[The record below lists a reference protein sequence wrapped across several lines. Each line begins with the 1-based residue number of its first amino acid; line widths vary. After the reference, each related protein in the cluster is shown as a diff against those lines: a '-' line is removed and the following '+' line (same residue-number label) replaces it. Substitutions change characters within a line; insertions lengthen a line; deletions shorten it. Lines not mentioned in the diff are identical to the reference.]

1 MRGKCYELLYASEYI
16 GTTLIKQKIK
26 EIQRKIIEKK
36 HITSGIS
43 FGSYIKISLDNKRST
58 PQKGKQVT

>member
-36 HITSGIS
+36 TH
-43 FGSYIKISLDNKRST
+43 Y
-58 PQKGKQVT
+58 